1 MPVTVTDSNGQV
13 QTFAT
18 ENEVQGN
25 ISLAQQ
31 ELERQLNFARREFQ
45 RRQSETRVDQDGNP
59 NPSGGFI
66 NAGLVSQLRQQI
78 ASQLPAVVVGT
89 EGGIAPEGGIAV
101 TISGGQFA
109 ASSTWPVAG
118 NSTVAPNPPTTTP
131 APPPGPV
138 APAPPGPPSIVND
151 ETVQLPPGGSGIPES
166 LPNPSTSPGTGT
178 GPSGTPPSSSTTT
191 PSDVGPSPSN
201 TTPEG
206 AASSQPGG
214 SGQVEVDED
223 GAVIDE
229 PGSSEGNGAAGGSGN
244 GTSTGAPQPATGQG
258 GGATRFDTGIGT
270 KEITINPQGNEL
282 DDFASYTYQIAL
294 YVMDIQTY
302 VAMLKKPKSASSMP
316 KTLVMRTGGIGSDN
330 DRFSHPFDVDFFIDD
345 LKFTTIGA
353 APAQATANT
362 SVVNISFQVTEPRGV
377 TLLERLRDLAKQML
391 PPGESYMN
399 VPYLLEIKFTGYTE
413 NGTPVPKIVAP
424 KYIPIKIID
433 FSFNVTES
441 GAIYTVKGVPFNH
454 SVFQQVQATI
464 PADIQIKAG
473 TLSDIFEN
481 QADSKKARSDGR
493 TSDSRIPAGSKNEKV
508 SLSQAINKHES
519 NKTKSTKRTPKPEGD
534 AKKQSTQTELVPP
547 IAEKADKIRFVLDK
561 DIANAKLTIG
571 QDPKSN
577 ATKVDP
583 KTGKFKNFVD
593 SHRGNVKLDKKTGL
607 VRINAGTNIVK
618 LVNSLIV
625 SSSYIDDNI
634 IESAEAAQKTG
645 KPIKW
650 FQVVP
655 RIEKSLGWDKKAGRY
670 KFEYVY
676 DILPRPMFYSDFPFV
691 DKSMPNGKGIHKIYD
706 YIFTGENTQVLDFKL
721 RFNVAYIQTMS
732 QGSGNV
738 ADKDPAHAFNPGV
751 KELTR
756 SKEGSL
762 QAGQSVKKVRAN
774 DLFSNIMND
783 GADLI
788 SADIDIVGDPAYLPT
803 GDFFMDKQYGDN
815 PSIYLD
821 PFYPDGTINMVLSPP
836 YVQVNLKTPTD
847 YNDLTGLMDPSQ
859 TGRYKSSEFNGVYKV
874 ITIDSTFSGGVFSQ
888 RLSIV
893 RAPLQPVVKGGQR
906 TLARDP
912 SVASFIERGIQS
924 LDVLS
929 KLSPQL
935 TNKLKEFAPSAIAK
949 IGGDLSQVQQRL
961 EQGLTELPLESLSKR
976 IQREGTAIEQSLRQG
991 LTDFQQRQPP
1001 ASGQSKNPAD
1011 EFIDV

>member
-1 MPVTVTDSNGQV
+1 MPVTVTDSNGQA

-31 ELERQLNFARREFQ
+31 ELERQINFARREFE
-45 RRQSETRVDQDGNP
+45 RRRSEADEFEGP
-59 NPSGGFI
+59 GGLGRI
-66 NAGLVSQLRQQI
+66 IALKQQI
-78 ASQLPAVVVGT
+78 ASQLPAVVVGFKP
-89 EGGIAPEGGIAV
+89 EPPFVPGAPLRI
-101 TISGGQFA
+101 TIGDPGTFA
-109 ASSTWPVAG
+109 ASSSWPVSG
-118 NSTVAPNPPTTTP
+118 NTNVAPNPPTTTP
-131 APPPGPV
+131 EPPPSVSV
-138 APAPPGPPSIVND
+138 APAGPPNIVND
-151 ETVQLPPGGSGIPES
+151 ETVPTPSEGSGIPES

-178 GPSGTPPSSSTTT
+178 GPNGTSPSDSTTE
-191 PSDVGPSPSN
+191 PSDAGPSPGTPSN

-214 SGQVEVDED
+214 SNQVEVDED
-223 GAVIDE
+223 GAVINE
-229 PGSSEGNGAAGGSGN
+229 PGGSSEGNGAAGGSGN
-244 GTSTGAPQPATGQG
+244 GTSTGAPQSAKGQG

-282 DDFASYTYQIAL
+282 DNFSSYTYQIAL
-294 YVMDIQTY
+294 YVMDIQVY
-302 VAMLKKPKSASSMP
+302 VDMLKKPKSASSMP
-316 KTLVMRTGGIGSDN
+316 KTLVMRTGGVGSDN

-413 NGTPVPKIVAP
+413 NGTPIPKIVAP

-441 GAIYTVKGVPFNH
+441 GAIYTIKGVPFNH

-464 PADIQIKAG
+464 PADVQIKAG
-473 TLSDIFEN
+473 TLADIFEN

-493 TSDSRIPAGSKNEKV
+493 TSDSRIPAGSKNEKI
-508 SLSQAINKHES
+508 SLSQAINKHEL

-547 IAEKADKIRFVLDK
+547 VAEKADKIRFVLDK

-593 SHRGNVKLDKKTGL
+593 SHRGNVKLDKETGL

-618 LVNSLIV
+618 LINSLII

-676 DILPRPMFYSDFPFV
+676 DILPRPMFYNDFPFA

-738 ADKDPAHAFNPGV
+738 ADKDPANAFNPGV

-762 QAGQSVKKVRAN
+762 QAGQSVKKVRAT
-774 DLFSNIMND
+774 DLFSSIMND

-788 SADIDIVGDPAYLPT
+788 TADIDIVGDPAYLPT

-815 PSIYLD
+815 PSIYLE
-821 PFYPDGTINMVLSPP
+821 PFYPDGTINMVLGPP

-847 YNDLTGLMDPSQ
+847 YNDFTGLMDPNQ
-859 TGRYKSSEFNGVYKV
+859 TGKYKSSEFNGVYRV
-874 ITIDSTFSGGVFSQ
+874 IDIESTFSGGVFSQ
-888 RLSIV
+888 RLSVV

-924 LDVLS
+924 LDVLN

-949 IGGDLSQVQQRL
+949 IGGELSQVQQRL

-991 LTDFQQRQPP
+991 LKDLHQRQPT
-1001 ASGQSKNPAD
+1001 ASGQSKNPTD

>member
-31 ELERQLNFARREFQ
+31 ELERQINFARREFESQ
-45 RRQSETRVDQDGNP
+45 RG
-59 NPSGGFI
+59 SGPDRI
-66 NAGLVSQLRQQI
+66 RNLAQLVQLKQRI
-78 ASQLPAVVVGT
+78 ASQLPAVVVGFDPNPPQT
-89 EGGIAPEGGIAV
+89 PGGPLIVGIGDIG
-101 TISGGQFA
+101 TFA
-109 ASSTWPVAG
+109 ASDTWPVAG

-138 APAPPGPPSIVND
+138 APAPAPPGPPNIVND
-151 ETVQLPPGGSGIPES
+151 ETVQIPSGGSGIPES

-191 PSDVGPSPSN
+191 PSDAGPSPSN

-206 AASSQPGG
+206 AASGQPGG

-229 PGSSEGNGAAGGSGN
+229 PGSSGGNGAANGAAGGSGN
-244 GTSTGAPQPATGQG
+244 GASTGAPQPATGQG

-345 LKFTTIGA
+345 LKFTTLGA

-377 TLLERLRDLAKQML
+377 TLLERLRDLAKKML

-424 KYIPIKIID
+424 KYIPIKITD

-547 IAEKADKIRFVLDK
+547 MAEKADKIRFVLDK

-706 YIFTGENTQVLDFKL
+706 YIFTGENTQVLNFRL
-721 RFNVAYIQTMS
+721 RFNVAYVQTMS

-738 ADKDPAHAFNPGV
+738 ADKDPANALNPGV

-783 GADLI
+783 GTDLVT
-788 SADIDIVGDPAYLPT
+788 ADIDIVGDPAYLPT

-859 TGRYKSSEFNGVYKV
+859 AGRYKSSEFNGVYRV
-874 ITIDSTFSGGVFSQ
+874 LDIESTFSGGVFSQ
-888 RLSIV
+888 RLSV
-893 RAPLQPVVKGGQR
+893 MRAPLQPVVKGGQR

-961 EQGLTELPLESLSKR
+961 EQGLTELPLEALSKR
-976 IQREGTAIEQSLRQG
+976 IQREGTAIEQSLRRG

-1001 ASGQSKNPAD
+1001 ASGQSTNPAD